1 MRFRLLLAVAG
12 GLVCADGFRVSS
24 QSRLVSSNRRGVVRS
39 AVPQV
44 FVRKVAPAADA
55 EMLRTAMEEEFGR
68 VTSVWLPPRDN
79 AANHNQGY
87 GTVTFDDS
95 ASMQMAVE
103 VGTLVVMGKS
113 LQISESTRANA
124 SPITNSEGGR
134 EALLQHRESK
144 RREKV
149 ESRRA
154 AALSRNKA
162 RAAPLRRK

>member
-1 MRFRLLLAVAG
+1 M
-12 GLVCADGFRVSS
+12 
-24 QSRLVSSNRRGVVRS
+24 
-39 AVPQV
+39 
-44 FVRKVAPAADA
+44 
-55 EMLRTAMEEEFGR
+55 
-68 VTSVWLPPRDN
+68 
-79 AANHNQGY
+79 
-87 GTVTFDDS
+87 
-95 ASMQMAVE
+95 E